1 MNGRGRD
8 GALCAERVGVR
19 RAGRWV
25 LDDVSLALAPGR
37 VSMLIGPNGAGK
49 STLLRVL
56 AGTLVPER
64 GEARLDGQALR
75 RWTLAQLAA
84 RRAVLPQSMELAFRV
99 TVAELVMIGRPP
111 RRGVR
116 GRGAGIGAGTAANA
130 SIGIEA
136 APPPTDDELLAS
148 VLAATETATMRD
160 RIYQELSGGEQARVQ
175 LARALAQLGLL
186 ADRRPSDEAGTGAGA
201 GTGAEAEAE
210 ARDPA
215 DAGPTRYLLL
225 DEPVASLDPRH
236 QHRLLRLVR
245 TLAVRHRL
253 GMLITMH
260 DLNLASQYADEVWLL
275 ADGRLLRHGAPSDV
289 VSNDAIGPV
298 FDVSLRTTPFDGDG
312 RAVHAVATTPRGA
325 SAGENA
331 GRNAGRNAGKNAGKN
346 ADRSGP
352 SRMSE

>member
-1 MNGRGRD
+1 MSGPAGD
-8 GALCAERVGVR
+8 GALRAERVGVR

-116 GRGAGIGAGTAANA
+116 GRGARIGAGADTAASV
-130 SIGIEA
+130 SIGAEA
-136 APPPTDDELLAS
+136 PPPPTDDELLAS
-148 VLAATETATMRD
+148 VLAATETAAMRD

-186 ADRRPSDEAGTGAGA
+186 ADRPPDDQTGAPGVA
-201 GTGAEAEAE
+201 PG
-210 ARDPA
+210 PA
-215 DAGPTRYLLL
+215 DRGPTRYLLL

-245 TLAVRHRL
+245 TLADRHRL

-275 ADGRLLRHGAPSDV
+275 SDGRLLRHGAPSDV
-289 VSNDAIGPV
+289 VSNDTIGPV
-298 FDVSLRTTPFDGDG
+298 FDVSLRTTPFDGGG
-312 RAVHAVATTPRGA
+312 RAVRAVATTPRAA
-325 SAGENA
+325 SGDEH
-331 GRNAGRNAGKNAGKN
+331 G
-346 ADRSGP
+346 DRPGP
-352 SRMSE
+352 ARVSE